1 VEYDMD
7 EQDQEWLSAL
17 NAERRRDGIDTVSYE
32 FFEIVMDKLEKEW
45 FDLVGSSSLSV
56 LLWEVSRKGLN
67 EV

>member
-1 VEYDMD
+1 MD